1 MLAQSVVAP
10 NYKDAIGRRL
20 KLSLTVGLILVA
32 IASGLAIGLPS
43 YYKSRAVVLIEAQ
56 EIPQDL
62 VRSLVTSYADQR
74 IQVISQ
80 RVLTNSNL
88 TTIIEKYDLYATERR
103 KDPLEFVL
111 EQMRK
116 DISVTPISADVVDP
130 KQGRA
135 TQATIAFEIA
145 YESRTPQLAQR
156 VANELVSL
164 YLNEN
169 LKQRTETSTETLEF
183 LNAEA
188 ERERSVVSE
197 LESKLAAFKTRNLE
211 RLPELNNFNLE
222 LMNRAEQDIGQLDG
236 QLQSLNQ
243 QRVYL
248 ESELAQQ
255 KPNTLVLSETGER
268 ILSPADRLK
277 VLESEFIPLAARY
290 GEGHPDVIGKK
301 REIDALRVQVG
312 GSADSREL
320 SAKLEKAKGELS
332 SAQERYSSEHPDV
345 KRFTKEVNSL
355 ESQLASSAKV
365 VRPKVLSASPPDNPA
380 YIQLQARLDATIA
393 DIQSIQSQRAA
404 RSKKL
409 ASLEDRVTKA
419 PEVEREYRM
428 LSRDY
433 ETAQAK
439 YQEVL
444 AKRQEAELASNL
456 ESKQRGER
464 FTLIEPPVTPETP
477 TRPNRLAVA
486 FVGIMLSLGGGV
498 GAGAV
503 AESFDNR
510 VHGRAGVIRLLGVAP
525 LAVIPRIGTDGEIA
539 VRRIR
544 RLVAFGILA
553 LIVISTLLCLH
564 FLVSPLD
571 VLYFRILH
579 KLGF

>member
-1 MLAQSVVAP
+1 MLAQTVVAP

-88 TTIIEKYDLYATERR
+88 TTIIEKYDLYAAERR

-145 YESRTPQLAQR
+145 YESRAPQLAQR

-164 YLNEN
+164 FLNEN
-169 LKQRTETSTETLEF
+169 LKQRTETSTDTLEF

-290 GEGHPDVIGKK
+290 GVGHPDVISKK

-312 GSADSREL
+312 GSTDSREL

-355 ESQLASSAKV
+355 ESQLASSANV
-365 VRPKVLSASPPDNPA
+365 VRLKVLSTSPPDNPA

-409 ASLEDRVTKA
+409 ASLEDRVTRA

-477 TRPNRLAVA
+477 TRPNRLAVV
-486 FVGIMLSLGGGV
+486 FVGIVLSLGGGV

-525 LAVIPRIGTDGEIA
+525 LAVIPRIDTDGEVA
-539 VRRIR
+539 VRRKR
-544 RLVAFGILA
+544 RLVASGILA

-571 VLYFRILH
+571 VLYFRVLH